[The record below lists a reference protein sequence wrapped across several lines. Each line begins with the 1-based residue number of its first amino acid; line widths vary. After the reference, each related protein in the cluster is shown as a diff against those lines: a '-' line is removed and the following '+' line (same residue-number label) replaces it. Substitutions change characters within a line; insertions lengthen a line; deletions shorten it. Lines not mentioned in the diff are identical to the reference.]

1 LKNSSPT
8 TRRAAIPVTAEPAPA
23 GIPHLKDE
31 PIDVVYL
38 WVDGNDSSWRAKRQA
53 ALAQLPCDTGAAMA
67 RYSNVEGRFR
77 DNHELRYSLRAL
89 EKFFPQ
95 HGHVYIV
102 TDAQAPDWLR
112 PSDRLTLV
120 DHRDLMPESSLPTFD
135 SGHIES
141 WIHHIPGLS
150 ERYFYFND
158 DVFLGAPLN
167 PADWFT
173 PDGFYLTWSDEPPV
187 TDEAMRMDATSL
199 ENACRLSIE
208 WLRTQAGAALAGHA
222 LPPSRQ
228 QDPLYQS
235 TFRTFAHSPRPM
247 RRSLLQELEGTA
259 PELFAGVRSTVFRS
273 WDKPTIVSDFVLR
286 WALAHGLA
294 QMRTYRHRH
303 VSTGDA
309 DQQAQLQ
316 ALAAEFGALDFF
328 CINDTTD
335 DAHAQDPRLQQ
346 VQSVL
351 QAMLPQASG
360 FEQLGSGAS
369 DSYEALTRQS
379 AEIHQGA
386 QSPAAHQSPVSG
398 SRRRA

>member
-1 LKNSSPT
+1 MPLKNSKVDTP
-8 TRRAAIPVTAEPAPA
+8 RD
-23 GIPHLKDE
+23 L
-31 PIDVVYL
+31 PIDIVYL
-38 WVDGNDSSWRAKRQA
+38 WVDGNDSTWRAKRQA
-53 ALAQLPCDTGAAMA
+53 ALQTLPSDSSAAMA

-89 EKFFPQ
+89 EKFFPG

-120 DHRDLMPESSLPTFD
+120 DHRDLMPEASLPTFD

-158 DVFLGAPLN
+158 DVFFGAPVQVS
-167 PADWFT
+167 DWFS
-173 PDGFYLTWSDEPPV
+173 DVGFHVTWSDEPWV
-187 TDEAMRMDATSL
+187 TDEAMRVDATSL
-199 ENACRLSIE
+199 ENACRLSIQ
-208 WLRTQAGAALAGHA
+208 WLAEKARSGAPAL
-222 LPPSRQ
+222 RE

-247 RRSLLQELEGTA
+247 LKSILLELEDTA
-259 PELFAGVRSTVFRS
+259 PELFAAVRSTVFRS

-294 QMRTYRHRH
+294 SVRSYRHRY
-303 VSTGDA
+303 VSTGEA
-309 DQQAQLQ
+309 DQKMQLHSLQ
-316 ALAAEFGALDFF
+316 AEFGALEFF

-335 DAHAQDPRLQQ
+335 DAQTQDPRLQN
-346 VQSVL
+346 VLSVL
-351 QAMLPQASG
+351 QSILPNPSAFENDPVTDSSAVRQTHWGEAST
-360 FEQLGSGAS
+360 L
-369 DSYEALTRQS
+369 DRALNAGQ
-379 AEIHQGA
+379 
-386 QSPAAHQSPVSG
+386 VSV
-398 SRRRA
+398 SKKRA

>member
-1 LKNSSPT
+1 MPLKNSKVDTP
-8 TRRAAIPVTAEPAPA
+8 RD
-23 GIPHLKDE
+23 L
-31 PIDVVYL
+31 PIDIVYL
-38 WVDGNDSSWRAKRQA
+38 WVDGNDSTWRAKRQA
-53 ALAQLPCDTGAAMA
+53 ALQTLPSDSSAAMA

-89 EKFFPQ
+89 EKFFPG

-120 DHRDLMPESSLPTFD
+120 DHRDLMPEASLPTFD

-158 DVFLGAPLN
+158 DVFFGAPVQVS
-167 PADWFT
+167 DWFS
-173 PDGFYLTWSDEPPV
+173 DVGFHVTWSDEPWV

-199 ENACRLSIE
+199 ENACRLSIQ
-208 WLRTQAGAALAGHA
+208 WLAEKARSGAPAL
-222 LPPSRQ
+222 RE

-247 RRSLLQELEGTA
+247 LKSILLELEDTA
-259 PELFAGVRSTVFRS
+259 PELFAAVRSTVFRS

-294 QMRTYRHRH
+294 SVRSYRHRY
-303 VSTGDA
+303 VSTGEA
-309 DQQAQLQ
+309 DQKMQLHSLQ
-316 ALAAEFGALDFF
+316 AEFGALEFF

-335 DAHAQDPRLQQ
+335 DAKTQDPRLQN
-346 VQSVL
+346 VLSVL
-351 QAMLPQASG
+351 QSILPNPSAFENDPVTDSSAVRQTHWGEAST
-360 FEQLGSGAS
+360 L
-369 DSYEALTRQS
+369 DRALNAGQ
-379 AEIHQGA
+379 
-386 QSPAAHQSPVSG
+386 VSV
-398 SRRRA
+398 SKKRA

>member
-1 LKNSSPT
+1 MPLKNSKVDTP
-8 TRRAAIPVTAEPAPA
+8 RD
-23 GIPHLKDE
+23 L
-31 PIDVVYL
+31 PIDIVYL
-38 WVDGNDSSWRAKRQA
+38 WVDGNDSTWRAKRQA
-53 ALAQLPCDTGAAMA
+53 ALQTLPSDSSAAMA

-89 EKFFPQ
+89 EKFFPG

-120 DHRDLMPESSLPTFD
+120 DHRDLMPEASLPTFD

-158 DVFLGAPLN
+158 DVFFGAPVQVS
-167 PADWFT
+167 DWFS
-173 PDGFYLTWSDEPPV
+173 DVGFHVTWSDEPWV
-187 TDEAMRMDATSL
+187 TDEAMRVDATSL
-199 ENACRLSIE
+199 ENACRLSIQ
-208 WLRTQAGAALAGHA
+208 WLAEKARSGVPAL
-222 LPPSRQ
+222 RE

-247 RRSLLQELEGTA
+247 LKSILLELEDTA
-259 PELFAGVRSTVFRS
+259 PELFAAVRSTVFRS

-294 QMRTYRHRH
+294 SVRSYRHRY
-303 VSTGDA
+303 VSTGEA
-309 DQQAQLQ
+309 DQKTQLHSLQ
-316 ALAAEFGALDFF
+316 AEFGALEFF

-335 DAHAQDPRLQQ
+335 DAQTQDPRLQN
-346 VQSVL
+346 VLSVL
-351 QAMLPQASG
+351 QSILPNPSAFENDPVTDSSAVRQTHWGEASTLDRTLNAG
-360 FEQLGSGAS
+360 Q
-369 DSYEALTRQS
+369 
-379 AEIHQGA
+379 
-386 QSPAAHQSPVSG
+386 VSV
-398 SRRRA
+398 SKKRA

>member
-1 LKNSSPT
+1 MPLKNSKVDTP
-8 TRRAAIPVTAEPAPA
+8 
-23 GIPHLKDE
+23 LDL
-31 PIDVVYL
+31 PIDIVYL
-38 WVDGNDSSWRAKRQA
+38 WVDGNDSTWRAKRQA
-53 ALAQLPCDTGAAMA
+53 ALQTLPSDSSAAMA

-89 EKFFPQ
+89 EKFFPG

-120 DHRDLMPESSLPTFD
+120 DHRDLMPEASLPTFD

-141 WIHHIPGLS
+141 WIHHIPDLS

-158 DVFLGAPLN
+158 DVFFGAPVQVS
-167 PADWFT
+167 DWFS
-173 PDGFYLTWSDEPPV
+173 DVGFHVTWSDEPWV

-199 ENACRLSIE
+199 ENACRLSIQ
-208 WLRTQAGAALAGHA
+208 WLAEKARSGAPAL
-222 LPPSRQ
+222 RE

-247 RRSLLQELEGTA
+247 LKSILLELEDTA
-259 PELFAGVRSTVFRS
+259 PELFAAVRSTVFRS

-294 QMRTYRHRH
+294 SVRSYRHRY
-303 VSTGDA
+303 VSTGEA
-309 DQQAQLQ
+309 DQKMQLHSLQ
-316 ALAAEFGALDFF
+316 AEFGALEFF

-335 DAHAQDPRLQQ
+335 DAQIQDPRLQN
-346 VQSVL
+346 VLSVL
-351 QAMLPQASG
+351 QSILPNPSAFENDPVTDSSAVRQTHWGEAST
-360 FEQLGSGAS
+360 L
-369 DSYEALTRQS
+369 DRALNAGQ
-379 AEIHQGA
+379 
-386 QSPAAHQSPVSG
+386 VSV
-398 SRRRA
+398 SKKRA

>member
-1 LKNSSPT
+1 MPLKNSKVDTP
-8 TRRAAIPVTAEPAPA
+8 RD
-23 GIPHLKDE
+23 L
-31 PIDVVYL
+31 PIDIVYL
-38 WVDGNDSSWRAKRQA
+38 WVDGNDSTWRAKRQA
-53 ALAQLPCDTGAAMA
+53 ALQTLPSDSSAAMA

-89 EKFFPQ
+89 EKFFPG

-120 DHRDLMPESSLPTFD
+120 DHRDLMPEASLPTFD

-141 WIHHIPGLS
+141 WIHHIPDLS

-158 DVFLGAPLN
+158 DVFFGAPVQVS
-167 PADWFT
+167 DWFS
-173 PDGFYLTWSDEPPV
+173 DVGFHVTWSDEPWV

-199 ENACRLSIE
+199 ENACRLSIQ
-208 WLRTQAGAALAGHA
+208 WLAEKARSGAPAL
-222 LPPSRQ
+222 RE

-247 RRSLLQELEGTA
+247 LKSILLELEDTA
-259 PELFAGVRSTVFRS
+259 PELFAAVRSTVFRS

-294 QMRTYRHRH
+294 SVRSYRHRY
-303 VSTGDA
+303 VSTGEA
-309 DQQAQLQ
+309 DQKTQLHSLQ
-316 ALAAEFGALDFF
+316 AEFGALEFF

-335 DAHAQDPRLQQ
+335 DAQTQDPRLQN
-346 VQSVL
+346 VLSVL
-351 QAMLPQASG
+351 QSILPNPSAFENDPVTDSSAVRQTHWGEAST
-360 FEQLGSGAS
+360 L
-369 DSYEALTRQS
+369 DRALNAGQ
-379 AEIHQGA
+379 
-386 QSPAAHQSPVSG
+386 VSV
-398 SRRRA
+398 SKKRA

>member
-1 LKNSSPT
+1 MARLAFNPSNVHMSHDS
-8 TRRAAIPVTAEPAPA
+8 AID
-23 GIPHLKDE
+23 I
-31 PIDVVYL
+31 VYL

-53 ALAQLPCDTGAAMA
+53 ALQRLASDSSAAMA

-89 EKFFPQ
+89 EKFFPE

-102 TDAQAPDWLR
+102 TDAQAPEWLC

-158 DVFLGAPLN
+158 DVFFGAPVQLR
-167 PADWFT
+167 DWFH
-173 PDGFYLTWSDEPPV
+173 PEGFHLAWSDDPEV

-199 ENACRLSIE
+199 ENACRLSIQ
-208 WLRTQAGAALAGHA
+208 WLSD
-222 LPPSRQ
+222 PPRSGEPACRV
-228 QDPLYQS
+228 QDPRYQS

-247 RRSLLQELEGTA
+247 LKSILWELEDVA
-259 PELFAGVRSTVFRS
+259 PELFAAVRSTVFRS

-286 WALAHGLA
+286 WALAHGIA
-294 QMRTYRHRH
+294 SIRPYRHRY
-303 VSTGDA
+303 VSTGEA
-309 DQQAQLQ
+309 DQQKQLQ
-316 ALAAEFGALDFF
+316 ALVAEFGALEFF

-335 DAHAQDPRLQQ
+335 DAQTQDPRLLN
-346 VQSVL
+346 VLTALQS
-351 QAMLPQASG
+351 MLPSPSRFENTMVVQHSDTVPQVAAPTFQMPVKGAQAHESTNASG
-360 FEQLGSGAS
+360 LQ
-369 DSYEALTRQS
+369 
-379 AEIHQGA
+379 
-386 QSPAAHQSPVSG
+386 
-398 SRRRA
+398 RRA